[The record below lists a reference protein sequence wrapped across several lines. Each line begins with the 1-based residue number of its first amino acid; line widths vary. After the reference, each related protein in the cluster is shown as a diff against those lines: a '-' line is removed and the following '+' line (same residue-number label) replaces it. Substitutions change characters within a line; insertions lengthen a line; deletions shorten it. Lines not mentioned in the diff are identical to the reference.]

1 MSACGKVSQE
11 VAISVLARRVH
22 LIGAGKQEPSIGR
35 DVVSRIALGMKY
47 IIEIIQS
54 FGVTSCLTDLTFRCI
69 DLYDKRVACAC
80 LGDTLYY
87 SIVGSWG
94 KSKLAIL
101 DLLTIDIKTIVGSA
115 FNLDCAFGKRT
126 IGKCEASKRNRHCIG
141 IRWNDTIGS
150 AHTMLHCLK
159 IGMQVKQ

>member
-1 MSACGKVSQE
+1 
-11 VAISVLARRVH
+11 
-22 LIGAGKQEPSIGR
+22 
-35 DVVSRIALGMKY
+35 MKY
-47 IIEIIQS
+47 IIEVIQS
-54 FGVTSCLTDLTFRCI
+54 FGVTSCLTDLTFRSI

-94 KSKLAIL
+94 KSELAIFDML
-101 DLLTIDIKTIVGSA
+101 SIDIKAIVGSA

-126 IGKCEASKRNRHCIG
+126 IGKGEASERNREGVG

-150 AHTMLHCLK
+150 AHAMLHCLK
-159 IGMQVKQ
+159 VGMQVKQ